1 MDVTLWIAGRYLKT
15 RRTTGF
21 ITLLSWISI
30 VGVTIG
36 VAALVIVPAVMNG
49 FEGEV
54 RERIAGTNAHVLVL
68 SYSDSGIVDTTK
80 AMAVLRGNSQV
91 LGVAPFVYSKALATR
106 ESIADGIIVKGV
118 DLAQERQVT
127 TVAKNIVP
135 PLDAIPDSTEDG
147 MPGIVLGSEVASR
160 LRARVGETIVLATL
174 HGAVQSPLGLVPRLR
189 TFRVV
194 GLFQSGL
201 YEYDSSLGYISIA
214 QAKDLF
220 EMEGMTGIQVR
231 IHDLFAA
238 EKLAEKI
245 LTDLGGY
252 PYRTS
257 DWIAQNANLFT
268 FMRIEKVTMFVIL
281 GLIVL
286 VAALNIVSTLILLA
300 MEKRHDIGALLA
312 MGASRRDVVRI
323 FLIAGLGIGA
333 VGVLFGTV
341 LGLVGCWAL
350 ARYKFIDLPS
360 DVYFLSTLPVRVD
373 PGDVV
378 VVIVLTFALCLLAA
392 GYPAWYAS
400 RRSPVE
406 SLRKA

>member
-1 MDVTLWIAGRYLKT
+1 VDVTLWIAGRYLRT

-68 SYSDSGIVDTTK
+68 SFQDEGIVDTTRV
-80 AMAVLRGNSQV
+80 MSVLRRRPHV

-106 ESIADGIIVKGV
+106 EGIADGIIVKGV
-118 DLAQERQVT
+118 DLAQERMVT
-127 TVAKNIVP
+127 TVAKNIRP
-135 PLDAIPDSTEDG
+135 ALDVIPDSTAEG
-147 MPGIVLGSEVASR
+147 LPGIVLGSEVASR

-194 GLFQSGL
+194 ALFESGL
-201 YEYDSSLGYISIA
+201 YEYDSSLGYVSIA

-220 EMEGMTGIQVR
+220 DMPGMTGIQVR
-231 IHDLFAA
+231 LDDLFGAPA
-238 EKLAEKI
+238 FAKALVQ
-245 LTDLGGY
+245 DLGGF
-252 PYRTS
+252 PFRTS
-257 DWIAQNANLFT
+257 DWIEQNANLFT
-268 FMRIEKVTMFVIL
+268 FMRIEKTTMFVIL
-281 GLIVL
+281 TLIVL

-312 MGASRRDVVRI
+312 MGASQHDVIRI
-323 FLIAGLGIGA
+323 FLTAGLGIGA
-333 VGVLFGTV
+333 VGITFGTV
-341 LGLVGCWAL
+341 LGLAGCWAL
-350 ARYKFIDLPS
+350 AKYHFIDLPS

-373 PGDVV
+373 WADVLLV
-378 VVIVLTFALCLLAA
+378 MVLTLVLCLLAA